1 MQYPKNKKYSRIE
14 EIYHLLEQNPQG
26 LNIKEISNEF
36 SVSQKTIQRDL
47 YNELIPLGAY
57 KEGRY
62 WKINP
67 SKRHSLLEVEQKNI
81 LGVLDSFAKNM
92 GESFECKAH
101 KLLST
106 LSPTLPTHLYT
117 HLTSQKLEDSML
129 EKIQGLQRHISNS
142 KEVSFTY
149 KGKNYHLKPLKVV
162 SFEGY
167 WYLLGLDCKEG
178 DKFKKFILSEINYLL
193 ELPQTFQTEID
204 INHALNQAH
213 SIWFEL
219 GKISQ
224 AKLKISPCYKQY
236 LKRIPLKTQKILGE
250 LEDGSMEIEIS
261 FSHEMELY
269 EIFMKHF
276 PHISILSPNS
286 LQSSILDEINESCQT
301 LLP

>member
-14 EIYHLLEQNPQG
+14 EIYHLLERNPQG
-26 LNIKEISNEF
+26 LNIKEIANEF

-67 SKRHSLLEVEQKNI
+67 AKRHSLLEVEQKNI

-129 EKIQGLQRHISNS
+129 EKIQGLQRHISNF

-162 SFEGY
+162 SFEGC
-167 WYLLGLDCKEG
+167 WYLLGLDCKEE

-193 ELPQTFQTEID
+193 ELPQIFQTEID

-261 FSHEMELY
+261 FSHDMELSS
-269 EIFMKHF
+269 IFMKHF
-276 PHISILSPNS
+276 PHISILSPSS
-286 LQSSILDEINESCQT
+286 LQSSILQELSEEYQT

>member
-14 EIYHLLEQNPQG
+14 EIYHLLERNPQG
-26 LNIKEISNEF
+26 LNIKEIANEF

-67 SKRHSLLEVEQKNI
+67 AKRHSLLEVEQKNI

-129 EKIQGLQRHISNS
+129 EKIQGLQRHISNF

-162 SFEGY
+162 SFEGC
-167 WYLLGLDCKEG
+167 WYLLGLDCKEE

-261 FSHEMELY
+261 FSHDMELSS
-269 EIFMKHF
+269 IFMKHF
-276 PHISILSPNS
+276 PHISILSPSN
-286 LQSSILDEINESCQT
+286 LQSSILGEINESCQT